1 MVIDTSAIMAVL
13 KLEAEAVAFAE
24 IIEGAERK
32 LISAGT
38 VLEAGIVVEGRSQ
51 GGGRELDGFLA
62 AARIEIV
69 PFDAEQAGIAREAFR
84 RFGKGRHPAGLN
96 FGDCIAYALSQH
108 AGEPLLYK
116 GDDFSKTDVVRAS

>member
-13 KLEAEAVAFAE
+13 KLEPEAAAFAKAM
-24 IIEGAERK
+24 EGAERR
-32 LISAGT
+32 LVSAGT
-38 VLEAGIVVEGRSQ
+38 LLEAGIVAESRSQ
-51 GGGRELDGFLA
+51 GGRELDGFLA
-62 AARIEIV
+62 AARIEV
-69 PFDAEQAGIAREAFR
+69 VAFDAEQAEIAREAFR
-84 RFGKGRHPAGLN
+84 RFGKGRHPADLD

>member
-13 KLEAEAVAFAE
+13 KLEPEAAAFAKS
-24 IIEGAERK
+24 IEGAERR
-32 LISAGT
+32 LVSAGT
-38 VLEAGIVVEGRSQ
+38 VLEAGIVTESRSQ
-51 GGGRELDGFLA
+51 GGRELDGFLA
-62 AARIEIV
+62 AARVEIV
-69 PFDAEQAGIAREAFR
+69 AFDAEQAEIAREAFR

-96 FGDCIAYALSQH
+96 FGDCMAYALSQP

>member
-13 KLEAEAVAFAE
+13 KLEAEAAAFAE
-24 IIEGAERK
+24 MIERAERR
-32 LISAGT
+32 LVSAGT
-38 VLEAGIVVEGRSQ
+38 VLEAGIVAESRSQ
-51 GGGRELDGFLA
+51 GGRELDGFLG

-69 PFDAEQAGIAREAFR
+69 AFDAEQAEIAREAFR
-84 RFGKGRHPAGLN
+84 RFGKGRHPASLN

-116 GDDFSKTDVVRAS
+116 GDDLSKTDVVRAS

>member
-13 KLEAEAVAFAE
+13 KLEPEAAAFAE
-24 IIEGAERK
+24 SIEQAARR
-32 LISAGT
+32 LVSAGT
-38 VLEAGIVVEGRSQ
+38 VLEAGIVAESRPQ
-51 GGGRELDGFLA
+51 GGRELDGFLA
-62 AARIEIV
+62 AARFEIV
-69 PFDAEQAGIAREAFR
+69 AFDAEQAEIAREAFR